1 MPTPNDAPYKVKQR
15 ELERRRKTVW
25 IPDPKLDHH
34 IAADGAVYERTN
46 KANGG
51 RTLTKVGQLEP
62 EQQKLERE
70 RRASAMAEYLGPTP

>member
-1 MPTPNDAPYKVKQR
+1 MPTPKDAPYKVKQR

-34 IAADGAVYERTN
+34 IAADGTVYERKN
-46 KANGG
+46 QANGG

-62 EQQKLERE
+62 EQLKLERQ
-70 RRASAMAEYLGPTP
+70 RRAKAKEEYLGVS